1 MAETNYG
8 YCCINLELGKQK
20 VTTNRSM
27 VKRTFEAKGIEYA
40 SELALQNVRDLAR
53 IISWNHQHGVKLYRM
68 SSDIFPWMSEY
79 ELKDLPDYERISNV
93 LKGAGKIA
101 KTSGQRITFHPG
113 HFCVIASTNQD
124 VVTKSIKDLN
134 QHGEIMDLMDL
145 PRTQY
150 AAINI
155 HVNTTQGGK
164 DAAIERFAANFQLLD
179 ESVRTRLVV
188 ENDDKQSQY
197 TVEDL
202 VELHKMIGTPV
213 TFDYH
218 HHWCHPGSLTQEEAL
233 KLAATTWPSG
243 VKQLCH
249 YSSAKCVYEDQSV
262 MNRAHADY
270 IYDHINDYG
279 LSLDIELEAK
289 AKEQAWHRY
298 MKQFAYETV

>member
-1 MAETNYG
+1 
-8 YCCINLELGKQK
+8 
-20 VTTNRSM
+20 M

-79 ELKDLPDYERISNV
+79 ELKDLPDYERISNI

-101 KTSGQRITFHPG
+101 KTTGQRITFHPG

-145 PRTQY
+145 PRTPY

-164 DAAIERFAANFQLLD
+164 DVAIERFAANFQLLD

-202 VELHKMIGTPV
+202 AELHGMIGTPV

-218 HHWCHPGSLTQEEAL
+218 HHWCHPGSLTQEQAL
-233 KLAATTWPSG
+233 KLAATTWPSD

-249 YSSAKCVYEDQSV
+249 YSSAKCVYEDESV

-270 IYDHINDYG
+270 IYEHINDYG
-279 LSLDIELEAK
+279 LALDIELEAK

>member
-53 IISWNHQHGVKLYRM
+53 IISWNQQHGVKLYRM

-202 VELHKMIGTPV
+202 AELHKMIGTPV

-243 VKQLCH
+243 IKQLCH

-279 LSLDIELEAK
+279 LNLDIELEAK

>member
-1 MAETNYG
+1 MAETNFG

-79 ELKDLPDYERISNV
+79 ELKDLPDYERISNI

-101 KTSGQRITFHPG
+101 KTTGQRITFHPG

-145 PRTQY
+145 PRTPY

-164 DAAIERFAANFQLLD
+164 DVAIERFAANFQVLD

-202 VELHKMIGTPV
+202 AELHGMIGTPV

-233 KLAATTWPSG
+233 KLAATTWPSD

-249 YSSAKCVYEDQSV
+249 YSSAKCVYEDESV

-270 IYDHINDYG
+270 IYEHINDYG
-279 LSLDIELEAK
+279 LALDIELEAK

>member
-1 MAETNYG
+1 MAETNFG

-79 ELKDLPDYERISNV
+79 ELKDLPDYERISNI

-101 KTSGQRITFHPG
+101 KTTGQRITFHPG

-145 PRTQY
+145 PRTPY

-164 DAAIERFAANFQLLD
+164 DVAIERFAANFQLLD

-202 VELHKMIGTPV
+202 AELHGMIGTPV

-233 KLAATTWPSG
+233 KLAATTWPSD

-249 YSSAKCVYEDQSV
+249 YSSAKCVYEDESV

-279 LSLDIELEAK
+279 LALDIELEAK

>member
-1 MAETNYG
+1 MAETNFG

-79 ELKDLPDYERISNV
+79 ELKDLPDYERISNI

-101 KTSGQRITFHPG
+101 KTTGQRITFHPG

-164 DAAIERFAANFQLLD
+164 DAAIKRFAANFQLLD

-202 VELHKMIGTPV
+202 AELHGMVGTPV

-233 KLAATTWPSG
+233 KLAATTWPSD

-249 YSSAKCVYEDQSV
+249 YSSAKCVYEDESV

-279 LSLDIELEAK
+279 LALDIELEAK

>member
-1 MAETNYG
+1 MTETNFG

-79 ELKDLPDYERISNV
+79 ELKDLPDYERISNI

-101 KTSGQRITFHPG
+101 KTTGQRITFHPG

-145 PRTQY
+145 PRTPY

-164 DAAIERFAANFQLLD
+164 DVAIERFAANFQLLD

-202 VELHKMIGTPV
+202 AELHGMIGTPV

-218 HHWCHPGSLTQEEAL
+218 HHWCHPGSLTQEQAL
-233 KLAATTWPSG
+233 KLAATTWPSD

-249 YSSAKCVYEDQSV
+249 YSSAKCVYEDESV

-270 IYDHINDYG
+270 IYEHINDYG
-279 LSLDIELEAK
+279 LALDIELEAK